1 MLIVALMSEHADQC
15 LSEDTLTRAA
25 VVRINLT
32 PFLYRAAF
40 LTLDQSDTQVARSS
54 HIALCPPFSPVLVHS
69 SISLQ
74 SRIIFQRNSEPPGTS
89 KCQNQVLL
97 FFPFFSKDWWG
108 QQALAQ
114 VGMHWHT
121 LAHIGKRVVP
131 TQWLPS
137 HRGLPKQLQMT
148 ALSFS
153 APISRSTP
161 LYFILLLPFS
171 PFHSLS
177 FPSSLCL
184 FLPVFIC
191 CSESVNLMKD

>member
-1 MLIVALMSEHADQC
+1 MTELYATSRGEIMLIVALMSEHADQC

-97 FFPFFSKDWWG
+97 F
-108 QQALAQ
+108 
-114 VGMHWHT
+114 
-121 LAHIGKRVVP
+121 
-131 TQWLPS
+131 
-137 HRGLPKQLQMT
+137 
-148 ALSFS
+148 
-153 APISRSTP
+153 
-161 LYFILLLPFS
+161 
-171 PFHSLS
+171 SLS
-177 FPSSLCL
+177 FQKTGEGSRHWLKLACTGTRWPTLAREWCRLSGCQVIEDCQSN
-184 FLPVFIC
+184 F
-191 CSESVNLMKD
+191 K